1 MSTDKMEI
9 GYRIIRPEDI
19 GSQPLSFAQISLW
32 RTAAWG
38 VSEGVRAVEEAIS
51 IAEECRRR
59 GIRTVFH
66 PLEYPLADERGEE
79 AMAVLR
85 RLAASADLGII
96 IHDEGGPGGSRLTE
110 TQAAAY
116 EQRTREISL
125 LCSLSIENAFNSSD
139 CLWFWERFVARA
151 DADVSIT
158 GRRPPGIG
166 GFDSV
171 AFVRDL
177 PEHLAR
183 RVNFVHMHHKGRSA
197 GGHGPLAAR
206 ARLPGSKRSPPFA
219 RGRRVSGSSWS
230 STRRRRGSGGALSSC
245 AGSSDVGMV
254 YLNHS

>member
-1 MSTDKMEI
+1 MEI
-9 GYRIIRPEDI
+9 GYRIIRPGDI

-79 AMAVLR
+79 TMNVLR
-85 RLAASADLGII
+85 RLAAGADLGII

-116 EQRTREISL
+116 ELRVREIQA

-139 CLWFWERFVARA
+139 SLWFWERFVGQA
-151 DADVSIT
+151 DTDVSIT
-158 GRRPPGIG
+158 LDIG
-166 GFDSV
+166 HLESAGFDSV

-177 PEHLAR
+177 PEHLVR
-183 RVNFVHMHHKGRSA
+183 RVNFVHMHHKGEERW
-197 GGHGPLAAR
+197 GVMDHWPLE
-206 ARLPGSKRSPPFA
+206 PGCRELE
-219 RGRRVSGSSWS
+219 
-230 STRRRRGSGGALSSC
+230 ALSVLRSRKKDLRVILELD
-245 AGSSDVGMV
+245 AQEEGLRRSIE
-254 YLNHS
+254 LLRRLK